1 MPPQALFG
9 ISVAFEFIV
18 WGIVAAQYFWPL
30 LRAQARVDALRALLI
45 LHSFRF
51 IGLAFLVPGV
61 VAAELPS
68 AFAVPAA
75 YGDLI
80 AAVLA
85 LLALAALR
93 SSFGIAL
100 AWVFNLWGSAD
111 LLYAFYQGNASGLLP
126 GQIKNHQL
134 SWWFD
139 GEPLKAVLKD
149 SATFGMGLWDH

>member
-9 ISVAFEFIV
+9 ISVAFGFIA
-18 WGIVAAQYFWPL
+18 WGIVAAQYFWPV
-30 LRAQARVDALRALLI
+30 LRAQAPVDALRALLI

-61 VAAELPS
+61 VAPELPS

-75 YGDLI
+75 YGNLI

-93 SSFGIAL
+93 SSFGILL
-100 AWVFNLWGSAD
+100 AWISTRCDSVS
-111 LLYAFYQGNASGLLP
+111 
-126 GQIKNHQL
+126 
-134 SWWFD
+134 
-139 GEPLKAVLKD
+139 PLNK
-149 SATFGMGLWDH
+149 SHEE

>member
-9 ISVAFEFIV
+9 ISVALGFLA
-18 WGIVAAQYFWPL
+18 WGIVTAQYLWPY
-30 LRAQARVDALRALLI
+30 LRSQPRVDALRPLLI

-61 VAAELPS
+61 VAPDLS
-68 AFAVPAA
+68 DAFARPAA

-93 SSFGIAL
+93 SRWGIPLSGCSTCGAPPISSTL
-100 AWVFNLWGSAD
+100 SIRAMP
-111 LLYAFYQGNASGLLP
+111 SGLRRV
-126 GQIKNHQL
+126 
-134 SWWFD
+134 SWAPPTSF
-139 GEPLKAVLKD
+139 PP
-149 SATFGMGLWDH
+149 SSCRCS